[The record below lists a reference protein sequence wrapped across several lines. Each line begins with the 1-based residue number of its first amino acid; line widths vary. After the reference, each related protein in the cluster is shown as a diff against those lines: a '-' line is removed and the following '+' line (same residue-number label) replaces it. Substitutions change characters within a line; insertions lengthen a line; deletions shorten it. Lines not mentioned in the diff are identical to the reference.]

1 MSASR
6 QIRPQETPK
15 IVPLAERKAVGTAPA
30 PGGAALRS
38 VSARIGKYEVEDE
51 IGHTPW
57 MKAFRAFDRDTGRN
71 VILRV
76 LTDVGNR
83 PAIERFRRE
92 VAAAANL
99 RTRQMVAIYELGEHV
114 GLPFAALQD
123 LGKDHLRQLIR
134 EQRPLTLLQKMLI
147 MWQVAEG
154 AQAAHRGG
162 LSYVGIRPSGIAL
175 PGDGAAVI
183 QDFGIVRVSGED
195 ADDGFAYAAPE
206 QAAAGFDPDL
216 LCDVFAFGVVYYEL
230 LTGTH
235 PFGLQEQPLP
245 LRDLASDCP
254 EDLER
259 LIFRALEKE
268 RELRYQSLDDVQYDA
283 EPILRELKHGRAS
296 ALLAEGRRLLDSQE
310 LDEAQTIIREV
321 LELDPENRKAQR
333 MRTAVRDLLQR
344 RAAQARVE
352 ALLREA
358 GEQIAA
364 RRFVEAA
371 EILQSALRLDAE
383 NPEARARLEEIGSRL
398 EQSRRHAQL
407 LAEARTL
414 AGEQNLAEA
423 RVKASAALDSDP
435 DSSEALELLVEI
447 DEALERREKQARIE
461 QELAKAQSLLLLES
475 FDAALAI
482 LEGLRPECDAE
493 VLDPWFAHVETQ
505 KAEAERKHRL
515 QAELG
520 SARALLARREYAESI
535 RLLET
540 LSAQFPREAAVSDL
554 LGQARLALTR
564 ADAVVQALQ
573 ESQWLMEQD
582 RPDLALPFLRGKS
595 AELAGDAALL
605 ARLAEVEAILPDW
618 EKRRFV
624 EDTLNRVAAL
634 EQQQQWSVA
643 LTVLEEALE
652 AHPAFGELLG
662 PAERLRS
669 RLREQERRKKLA
681 RKLEAVSQKISSGAW
696 AQALSLLEAAQA
708 EFPGEPELQ
717 PLSEKIQAGMRRSQ
731 CDSIISDVRQCL
743 ADGETSL
750 AEETLRKGLDSL
762 PQEPSL
768 EALRQELEAGKK
780 YREEFRAAQV
790 LFGRRQFQEAERILV
805 RLAAEDRP
813 EVHALLETVREA
825 RADSEEENFYRR
837 GREKALKLIQ
847 QKQLE
852 QAADLLRNL
861 LSLFPEDAILLRDL
875 QSIGAPVVVE
885 PKAPEP
891 EVQPIRESAVPPAP
905 WPKVA
910 IEEHAATGRLPVTI
924 PPRWAILAGAGVLLV
939 SGSTVVW
946 RASHSGKSAPPAVA
960 RQIPAARPV
969 PVPAAV
975 QTAAPA
981 PPLVAEAPAPRVE
994 PPKHEAVDP
1003 PDPPTKPA
1011 PPAPRAFH
1019 PPAPS
1024 RPEPVRASAPLPLPP
1039 GAVQLAGTSTILPA
1053 GVVPPVNE
1061 PAPPVKQER
1070 PPQQAQAEQPAQ
1082 RTKAVPGG
1090 NLREPELISHPLP
1103 AMPALAVARDIHGTV
1118 KLEATVD
1125 KTGRV
1130 TSVSVVSGNPI
1141 LVPAARDAVSRWR
1154 YRPATL
1160 NGQPIEV
1167 KAQIDLVFETRR

>member
-6 QIRPQETPK
+6 QVRPQETPK

-99 RTRQMVAIYELGEHV
+99 RTRHMVAIYELGEHV

-245 LRDLASDCP
+245 LRDLAPDCP

-283 EPILRELKHGRAS
+283 EPILRELKHGRAA

-310 LDEAQTIIREV
+310 LDEAQTVIREV

-333 MRTAVRDLLQR
+333 MRTSVRDLLQR

-383 NPEARARLEEIGSRL
+383 NPEARARLEEIGSQL
-398 EQSRRHAQL
+398 EQSRKHAQL
-407 LAEARTL
+407 LAEARAL
-414 AGEQNLAEA
+414 AAEDLAEA
-423 RVKASAALDSDP
+423 RVKASAALDADP

-447 DEALERREKQARIE
+447 DEALERRDKQARLE

-475 FDAALAI
+475 YDAALAI

-505 KAEAERKHRL
+505 KAEAERKRRL

-535 RLLET
+535 RLLEA

-554 LGQARLALTR
+554 LAQARLAMTR

-573 ESQWLMEQD
+573 EAQWLMEQD

-605 ARLAEVEAILPDW
+605 ARLAEVEAILPEW

-652 AHPAFGELLG
+652 AHPAFGELLE

-681 RKLEAVSQKISSGAW
+681 RKLEAVGQKISSGAW
-696 AQALSLLEAAQA
+696 AQALSLLEAAHA

-731 CDSIISDVRQCL
+731 CDSVISEVRQCL

-750 AEETLRKGLDSL
+750 AEETLRKALESL
-762 PQEPSL
+762 PEEPSL

-875 QSIGAPVVVE
+875 QSIGAPAVVE
-885 PKAPEP
+885 PPTPQPEP
-891 EVQPIRESAVPPAP
+891 VRESAAPPAP
-905 WPKVA
+905 WPA
-910 IEEHAATGRLPVTI
+910 PPLEEHAATGRLPVAI
-924 PPRWAILAGAGVLLV
+924 APRWAILAGAGVLLV
-939 SGSTVVW
+939 SGSAVIWKT
-946 RASHSGKSAPPAVA
+946 SHTGKSAPPAVA
-960 RQIPAARPV
+960 RQIPAARPA
-969 PVPAAV
+969 PVPAVV
-975 QTAAPA
+975 QPAAPA
-981 PPLVAEAPAPRVE
+981 PPVVAEAAAPRVE
-994 PPKHEAVDP
+994 PSKREVVDP
-1003 PDPPTKPA
+1003 PAPPAKPA

-1024 RPEPVRASAPLPLPP
+1024 RPEPVRASSPLPPPP
-1039 GAVQLAGTSTILPA
+1039 GAVQLGGTSTILPA

-1082 RTKAVPGG
+1082 RAKAVPGG

-1103 AMPALAVARDIHGTV
+1103 AMPALAVARDIRGTV